1 MSRSALL
8 WCDEESTVRTLQSV
22 LTELGVSVE
31 RCTSTEEAD
40 QQLQRQRFDAV
51 VVDLDESGPEA
62 HEILQRARKASLNR
76 NTLTLAIV
84 GPTVKVQDV
93 FALGVNFLLYKPIS
107 RDRTR
112 ASLRAAY
119 LLMGRERRRNVRLP
133 VHAKATMEYVN
144 VENGEATLVDL
155 SESGTAIQ
163 SQQKVPPSCKVY
175 FKFELPEQAS
185 LVQLSAEVIWQDSA
199 GRVGLRFVDLPQRS
213 RRLLREWLENAFEK
227 AQQKARNTAPPA
239 TATQP
244 SGRLG
249 SGGTGQADDGV
260 ARFRATP
267 GNRRNQSRKPCQIG
281 ASVYKVNADVP
292 HRCTLSDIST
302 GGCYVEMPSPFAVGD
317 RIEVQVRTRDCK
329 LRVPGVVLAVH
340 PGYGMGVRFE
350 LRNPADREGLER
362 LIALL
367 GEAAAGL
374 EYGTATIPPGY

>member
-1 MSRSALL
+1 MSRRTLL
-8 WCDEESTVRTLQSV
+8 WCDEETTVRTLQSV
-22 LTELGVSVE
+22 LAELGVGVE
-31 RCTSTEEAD
+31 HCASTEEAD
-40 QQLQRQRFDAV
+40 ACLQQQRFDAV
-51 VVDLDESGPEA
+51 IVDLDESGSGA
-62 HEILQRARKASLNR
+62 AEILRRARNSALNR
-76 NTLTLAIV
+76 NTLTVAVV
-84 GPTVKVQDV
+84 GSTIKVQDV

-107 RDRTR
+107 KDRAR

-133 VHAKATMEYVN
+133 VHTKATVEYVN

-163 SQQKVPPSCKVY
+163 SERKVPPSGKVY
-175 FKFELPEQAS
+175 FQFELPEQS
-185 LVQLSAEVIWQDSA
+185 SVVRLSAEVVWQDSA
-199 GRVGLRFVDLPQRS
+199 GRVGLRFVDLPQKS
-213 RRLLREWLENAFEK
+213 RRLLREWLEGAFEK
-227 AQQKARNTAPPA
+227 AQQKARTAPLAENTAPS
-239 TATQP
+239 T
-244 SGRLG
+244 GRLS
-249 SGGTGQADDGV
+249 SGANHADDGLT
-260 ARFRATP
+260 RFRAAP
-267 GNRRNQSRKPCQIG
+267 GNRRGQSRRPCQIG
-281 ASVYKVNADVP
+281 ASVYKVNSDVP

-350 LRNPADREGLER
+350 LRNASDREGIER

-367 GEAAAGL
+367 GVTASGL